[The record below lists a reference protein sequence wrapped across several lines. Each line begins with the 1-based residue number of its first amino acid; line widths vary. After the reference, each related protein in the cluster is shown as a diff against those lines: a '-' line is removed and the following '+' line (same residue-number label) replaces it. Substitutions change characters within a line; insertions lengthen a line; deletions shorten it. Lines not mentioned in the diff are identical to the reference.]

1 MENSLKDTKKRERKI
16 IIIVFVVLL
25 LVGILAL
32 PGYGIGSDE
41 NTEIDIA
48 RLNLKEYIRLF
59 WGEGSRLF
67 QFMDG
72 KIGDLMDSVEID
84 HGEALLYPVAAVVSV
99 LREIGRTD
107 LGMYAYHMYL
117 YIWFLIGLL
126 ALYGVGKYLT
136 GKKRWGI
143 CAAAFVGLNPLIFGA
158 SFVNNKDVIL
168 MSLVSICLYTGIRFV
183 EEKRLIWSVLW
194 GIVLAFCINIRVIG
208 LMYMGLFGL
217 LYLLEFLQEKN
228 RNQKVFLNGLV
239 AVVTTLVV
247 FIAITPATWYSL
259 VGYFSYTLFNSVSF
273 SRWNHWVLYCGE
285 LYNFLEKPLPW
296 HYLIVCI
303 AITTPLGILLSIIL
317 GQFYIIRELFLG
329 TRDWAIK
336 KYCFIFTLIVW
347 VPMTFF
353 ALRGANVYDGWRHFY
368 FIYPEM
374 VLLAVC
380 ALKWLCGLNGKIE
393 KIVEVGVIFQAV
405 VCILLLI
412 LGHPFQEEYMNYL
425 AKRPVAD
432 NFEYANTPIYKEALE
447 EVLKI
452 NDSKTIL
459 ISSDSLICYYGI
471 KQAWEIL
478 APDKKARIQIAE
490 PDTEEC
496 MNADY
501 HIYSESTL
509 RKEAKMAALNLEDRV
524 LCEPEKKFDSQIG
537 FDAYGYRI
545 ITIYYNK

>member
-194 GIVLAFCINIRVIG
+194 
-208 LMYMGLFGL
+208 
-217 LYLLEFLQEKN
+217 E
-228 RNQKVFLNGLV
+228 
-239 AVVTTLVV
+239 
-247 FIAITPATWYSL
+247 
-259 VGYFSYTLFNSVSF
+259 
-273 SRWNHWVLYCGE
+273 
-285 LYNFLEKPLPW
+285 
-296 HYLIVCI
+296 
-303 AITTPLGILLSIIL
+303 
-317 GQFYIIRELFLG
+317 
-329 TRDWAIK
+329 
-336 KYCFIFTLIVW
+336 
-347 VPMTFF
+347 
-353 ALRGANVYDGWRHFY
+353 
-368 FIYPEM
+368 
-374 VLLAVC
+374 
-380 ALKWLCGLNGKIE
+380 
-393 KIVEVGVIFQAV
+393 
-405 VCILLLI
+405 
-412 LGHPFQEEYMNYL
+412 
-425 AKRPVAD
+425 
-432 NFEYANTPIYKEALE
+432 
-447 EVLKI
+447 
-452 NDSKTIL
+452 
-459 ISSDSLICYYGI
+459 
-471 KQAWEIL
+471 
-478 APDKKARIQIAE
+478 
-490 PDTEEC
+490 
-496 MNADY
+496 
-501 HIYSESTL
+501 
-509 RKEAKMAALNLEDRV
+509 
-524 LCEPEKKFDSQIG
+524 
-537 FDAYGYRI
+537 
-545 ITIYYNK
+545 